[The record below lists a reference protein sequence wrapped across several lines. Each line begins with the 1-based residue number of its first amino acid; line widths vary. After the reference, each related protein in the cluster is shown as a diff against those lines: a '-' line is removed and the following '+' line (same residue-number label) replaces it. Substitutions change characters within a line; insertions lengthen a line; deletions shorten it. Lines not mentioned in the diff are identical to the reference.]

1 MSIQRKIT
9 EAFVSAE
16 VERRFPKERIL
27 EFYMNSV
34 YFGAGAYGVKT
45 AAVEF
50 FNKPMDRAHDRRS
63 GDAGRHGPQ
72 PVPVQP
78 AQSP

>member
-45 AAVEF
+45 ASEEF
-50 FNKPMDRAHDRRS
+50 FNKPMDRLTIAESATRRS
-63 GDAGRHGPQ
+63 WSAPL
-72 PVPVQP
+72 PLQP
-78 AQSP
+78 A